1 MKKIILTLAA
11 LGSLSAVHAQQ
22 AGSWLIQ
29 GGMTRIAPSVSSGTL
44 SAPSPSGTTV
54 GISSDSQPTAQ
65 VTYVYNDHWSVAV
78 PLGLGF
84 KHMLYG
90 TGAISNTGQIGTV
103 TALPITVFGQYRFGE
118 PEAKFRP
125 YGMLGLSYAYFHDA
139 QGSAALNG
147 LNPINPVGGSTSL
160 KVDSKFAPSAGLGLF
175 IRIDDRWFI
184 DLSYAKT
191 FLKTTTTLSTGQS
204 IQTTLDPSITSLGV
218 GMRF

>member
-1 MKKIILTLAA
+1 MKKIILTLVA

-44 SAPSPSGTTV
+44 SAPSPAGTTV

-84 KHMLYG
+84 KHKLYG

-147 LNPINPVGGSTSL
+147 LNPINPVGGSTGL

-204 IQTTLDPSITSLGV
+204 IQTTLDPGITSLGV

>member
-1 MKKIILTLAA
+1 
-11 LGSLSAVHAQQ
+11 
-22 AGSWLIQ
+22 LIQ
-29 GGMTRIAPSVSSGTL
+29 GGITQISPSVTSGTL

-54 GISSDSQPTAQ
+54 GVGSDTQATAQ
-65 VTYVYNDHWSVAV
+65 LTYVYNDHWSVAV

-84 KHMLYG
+84 KHKLYG

-103 TALPITVFGQYRFGE
+103 TALPVTVFGQYRLGE
-118 PEAKFRP
+118 ANAKFRP
-125 YGMLGLSYAYFHDA
+125 YGMLGLSYVYFHDA

-147 LNPINPVGGSTSL
+147 LNPNNPAGGSTGL
-160 KVDSKFAPSAGLGLF
+160 KVDSKFAPSVGLGMF
-175 IRIDDRWFI
+175 IRIDDRWFV

-204 IQTTLDPSITSLGV
+204 IQTTLNPGITSLGV

>member
-1 MKKIILTLAA
+1 MKKNLLV
-11 LGSLSAVHAQQ
+11 LSLMGAFSGAWAQSP
-22 AGSWLIQ
+22 GWLIQ
-29 GGMTRIAPSVSSGTL
+29 GGVTQIAPSVSSGTL
-44 SAPSPSGTTV
+44 SAPAPSGTTV
-54 GISSDSQPTAQ
+54 GVGSDTQATAQ
-65 VTYVYNDHWSVAV
+65 MTYVYNAHWSVAV

-84 KHMLYG
+84 KHKLYG

-103 TALPITVFGQYRFGE
+103 TALPITVFGQYRLGE
-118 PEAKFRP
+118 ADAKFRP
-125 YGMLGLSYAYFHDA
+125 YGMLGLSYVYFHDA

-147 LNPINPVGGSTSL
+147 INPINPVGGSTGL
-160 KVDSKFAPSAGLGLF
+160 KVDSKFAPSAGLGMF
-175 IRIDDRWFI
+175 IRIDDRWFV

>member
-84 KHMLYG
+84 KHKLYG
-90 TGAISNTGQIGTV
+90 TGTISNTGQIGTV

-147 LNPINPVGGSTSL
+147 LNPINPVGGSTGL

>member
-1 MKKIILTLAA
+1 MKKNLLALA
-11 LGSLSAVHAQQ
+11 LMGAISGAWAQSP
-22 AGSWLIQ
+22 GWLIQ
-29 GGMTRIAPSVSSGTL
+29 GGMTQISPNISSGTL

-54 GISSDSQPTAQ
+54 GINSNTQLTGQ
-65 VTYVYNDHWSVAV
+65 LTYVYDEHWSVAV

-84 KHMLYG
+84 KHKLYG

-103 TALPITVFGQYRFGE
+103 TALPMTVFGQYRLGDTQ
-118 PEAKFRP
+118 AKFRP
-125 YGMLGLSYAYFHDA
+125 YGMLGLSYVYFHDA
-139 QGSAALNG
+139 QGSATLNG
-147 LNPINPVGGSTSL
+147 LNPSNPVGGSTGL
-160 KVDSKFAPSAGLGLF
+160 KVDSKFAPSVGLGLF

-204 IQTTLDPSITSLGV
+204 IQTTLDPGITSLGL

>member
-1 MKKIILTLAA
+1 MKKHLLALA
-11 LGSLSAVHAQQ
+11 LIGAFSSAWAQSP
-22 AGSWLIQ
+22 GWLIQ
-29 GGMTRIAPSVSSGTL
+29 GGITQISPSVSSGTL

-54 GISSDSQPTAQ
+54 GVGSDTQATAQ
-65 VTYVYNDHWSVAV
+65 LTYVYNDHWSVDV

-84 KHMLYG
+84 KHKLYG

-103 TALPITVFGQYRFGE
+103 TALPITVFGQYRLGE
-118 PEAKFRP
+118 ANAKFRP

-139 QGSAALNG
+139 KGSAALNG
-147 LNPINPVGGSTSL
+147 LNPINPVGGSTGL
-160 KVDSKFAPSAGLGLF
+160 KVDSKFAPSVGLGMF
-175 IRIDDRWFI
+175 IRIDDRWFV

-204 IQTTLDPSITSLGV
+204 IQTTLNPGITSLGV

>member
-1 MKKIILTLAA
+1 MKKNLLALA
-11 LGSLSAVHAQQ
+11 LMSALSGAWAQTS
-22 AGSWLIQ
+22 GWLIQ
-29 GGMTRIAPSVSSGTL
+29 GGVTQIAPSVSSGNL

-54 GISSDSQPTAQ
+54 GVGSDSQPTAQ
-65 VTYVYNDHWSVAV
+65 LTYVYNDHWSVAV

-84 KHMLYG
+84 KHKLYG
-90 TGAISNTGQIGTV
+90 TGAISDTGQIGTV

-118 PEAKFRP
+118 ANAQFRP

-147 LNPINPVGGSTSL
+147 LNPINPVGGSTGL
-160 KVDSKFAPSAGLGLF
+160 KVDSKFALSPGLGMF
-175 IRIDDRWFI
+175 IRIDDRWFV
-184 DLSYAKT
+184 DVSYAKT

-204 IQTTLDPSITSLGV
+204 IQTTLNPGITSLGV

>member
-1 MKKIILTLAA
+1 MKKTVLTMA
-11 LGSLSAVHAQQ
+11 LLGAITGTWAQSP
-22 AGSWLIQ
+22 GWMIQ
-29 GGMTRIAPSVSSGTL
+29 GGITQISPSVSSGSL

-54 GISSDSQPTAQ
+54 GVSSDSKPTAQ
-65 VTYVYNDHWSVAV
+65 LTYVYNDHWSVAV

-84 KHMLYG
+84 KHKLYG

-118 PEAKFRP
+118 ANAKFRP

-139 QGSAALNG
+139 QGSATLNG
-147 LNPINPVGGSTSL
+147 LNPINPVGGSTGL

-175 IRIDDRWFI
+175 IRIDERWFV

-204 IQTTLDPSITSLGV
+204 IQTTLNPGITSVGV

>member
-1 MKKIILTLAA
+1 MKKNLLVLALMGA
-11 LGSLSAVHAQQ
+11 FSGAWAQSP
-22 AGSWLIQ
+22 GWLIQ
-29 GGMTRIAPSVSSGTL
+29 GGVTQISPSVNSGTL

-54 GISSDSQPTAQ
+54 GVGSDTQATAQ
-65 VTYVYNDHWSVAV
+65 LTYVYNDHWSVAV

-84 KHMLYG
+84 KLKLNG

-103 TALPITVFGQYRFGE
+103 TALPITVLGQYRLGE
-118 PEAKFRP
+118 ANAKFRP
-125 YGMLGLSYAYFHDA
+125 YGMLGMSYVNFRDA

-147 LNPINPVGGSTSL
+147 LNPINPVGGSTGL
-160 KVDSKFAPSAGLGLF
+160 KVDSKFAPSVGLGMF
-175 IRIDDRWFI
+175 IRIDDRWFV

-204 IQTTLDPSITSLGV
+204 IQTTLNPGITSLGV

>member
-1 MKKIILTLAA
+1 MKKTVLTMA
-11 LGSLSAVHAQQ
+11 LLGAITGTWAQSP
-22 AGSWLIQ
+22 GWMIQ
-29 GGMTRIAPSVSSGTL
+29 GGITQISPSVSSGSL

-54 GISSDSQPTAQ
+54 GVSSDSKPTAQ
-65 VTYVYNDHWSVAV
+65 LTYVYNDHWSVAV

-84 KHMLYG
+84 KHKLYG

-118 PEAKFRP
+118 ANAKFRP

-139 QGSAALNG
+139 QGSATLNG
-147 LNPINPVGGSTSL
+147 LNPINPVGGSTGL
-160 KVDSKFAPSAGLGLF
+160 KVDSKFAPSVGLGLF

-204 IQTTLDPSITSLGV
+204 IQTTLDPGITSLGL

>member
-1 MKKIILTLAA
+1 MKKNLLILA
-11 LGSLSAVHAQQ
+11 LMGAFSGAWAQSP
-22 AGSWLIQ
+22 GWLIQ
-29 GGMTRIAPSVSSGTL
+29 GGVTQISPSVSSGTL

-54 GISSDSQPTAQ
+54 GVSSDTQATAQ
-65 VTYVYNDHWSVAV
+65 LTYVYNDHWSVAV

-84 KHMLYG
+84 KHKLSG

-103 TALPITVFGQYRFGE
+103 TALPITVFGQYRLGE
-118 PEAKFRP
+118 ANAQFRP

-147 LNPINPVGGSTSL
+147 LNPINPVGGSTGL
-160 KVDSKFAPSAGLGLF
+160 KVDSKFAPSVGLGLY
-175 IRIDDRWFI
+175 IRLDDRWFV

-204 IQTTLDPSITSLGV
+204 IQTTLNPAITSLGV

>member
-1 MKKIILTLAA
+1 MKKSILTIA
-11 LGSLSAVHAQQ
+11 LLGAITGTWAQSP
-22 AGSWLIQ
+22 GWMIQ
-29 GGMTRIAPSVSSGTL
+29 GGITQISPSVTSGTL

-54 GISSDSQPTAQ
+54 GVSSDSKPTGQ
-65 VTYVYNDHWSVAV
+65 LTYVYNDHWSVAV

-84 KHMLYG
+84 KHKLYG

-103 TALPITVFGQYRFGE
+103 TALPITVFGQYRLGE
-118 PEAKFRP
+118 VNAKFRP
-125 YGMLGLSYAYFHDA
+125 YGMVGLSYAYFHDA
-139 QGSAALNG
+139 KGSAALNG
-147 LNPINPVGGSTSL
+147 LNPVNPVGGNTGL

-175 IRIDDRWFI
+175 IRIDDRWFV

-204 IQTTLDPSITSLGV
+204 IETTLNPGITSLGV

>member
-1 MKKIILTLAA
+1 MKKHLLALA
-11 LGSLSAVHAQQ
+11 LIGAFSSAWAQSP
-22 AGSWLIQ
+22 GWLIQ
-29 GGMTRIAPSVSSGTL
+29 GGITQISPSVSSGTL

-54 GISSDSQPTAQ
+54 GVGSDTQATAQ
-65 VTYVYNDHWSVAV
+65 LTYVYNDHWSVAV

-84 KHMLYG
+84 KHKLYG

-103 TALPITVFGQYRFGE
+103 TALPITVFGQYRLGE
-118 PEAKFRP
+118 ANAKFRP

-139 QGSAALNG
+139 KGSAALNG
-147 LNPINPVGGSTSL
+147 LNPINPVGGSTGL
-160 KVDSKFAPSAGLGLF
+160 KVDSKFAPSVGLGMF
-175 IRIDDRWFI
+175 IRIDDRWFV

-204 IQTTLDPSITSLGV
+204 IQTTLNPGITSLGV

>member
-1 MKKIILTLAA
+1 MKKNLLALALLGTLSGAW
-11 LGSLSAVHAQQ
+11 AQTS
-22 AGSWLIQ
+22 GWLIQ
-29 GGMTRIAPSVSSGTL
+29 GGVTQIAPNVSSGAL

-54 GISSDSQPTAQ
+54 DVGSDSRPTAQ
-65 VTYVYNDHWSVAV
+65 LTYVYNDHWSVAV

-84 KHMLYG
+84 KHKLYG

-118 PEAKFRP
+118 ANAKFRP

-147 LNPINPVGGSTSL
+147 LNPINPVGGNTGL
-160 KVDSKFAPSAGLGLF
+160 KVDSKFALSPGLGMF
-175 IRIDDRWFI
+175 IRIDDRWFV
-184 DLSYAKT
+184 DVSYAKT

-204 IQTTLDPSITSLGV
+204 IQTTLNPGITSVGV

>member
-1 MKKIILTLAA
+1 MKKHLLALA
-11 LGSLSAVHAQQ
+11 LIGAFSSAWAQSP
-22 AGSWLIQ
+22 GWLIQ
-29 GGMTRIAPSVSSGTL
+29 GGITQISPSVSSGTL

-54 GISSDSQPTAQ
+54 GVGSDTQATAQ
-65 VTYVYNDHWSVAV
+65 LTYVYNDHWSVAV

-84 KHMLYG
+84 KHKLYG

-103 TALPITVFGQYRFGE
+103 TALPITVFGQYRLGE
-118 PEAKFRP
+118 ANAKFRP

-139 QGSAALNG
+139 KGSAALNG

-160 KVDSKFAPSAGLGLF
+160 KVDSKFAPSVGLGMF
-175 IRIDDRWFI
+175 IRIDDRWFV

-204 IQTTLDPSITSLGV
+204 IQTTLNPGITSLGV